1 MDGGQRRTETGT
13 RSRMERVSRVEP
25 AAVRHAGGER
35 SAQHRFPRG
44 AAGIDKGSAAAPL
57 VPFTAPVIKSAT
69 RRLVNGTLPPMPHA
83 SPIAGWR
90 LTLIRPTYVGIS
102 PATPV
107 PGVYRRSNGAPSI
120 SDAATTCVAPPS
132 ASPVSS
138 LHVLRADNSAP
149 GTAYR
154 PVLPRRRR
162 IYQVASPRRHRDP
175 RSAPRCSPHPG
186 RRVDRGQSSS

>member
-1 MDGGQRRTETGT
+1 MDGGQRRTETGC
-13 RSRMERVSRVEP
+13 RVEP

-69 RRLVNGTLPPMPHA
+69 RRQVNGTLPPMPHA

-90 LTLIRPTYVGIS
+90 LFGLQVICVDTFR
-102 PATPV
+102 ATPV
-107 PGVYRRSNGAPSI
+107 PGAYRRSNGVPSI

-132 ASPVSS
+132 ALPVSS
-138 LHVLRADNSAP
+138 LRALRADNSAP

-175 RSAPRCSPHPG
+175 RSAPRCSLHPG